1 MIGIMI
7 VIIMQVK
14 NIKYVHVWF
23 VWKTFNV
30 QSQLFLALFA
40 KFEQFSNLML
50 NKQSFKT
57 TKKNSIL
64 KIVILNC
71 S

>member
-1 MIGIMI
+1 
-7 VIIMQVK
+7 MQVN

-40 KFEQFSNLML
+40 KFLAVFQFDV
-50 NKQSFKT
+50 KQTEFQNNQ
-57 TKKNSIL
+57 KKFYI
-64 KIVILNC
+64 KNC
-71 S
+71 YSELFVNALRTVH

>member
-7 VIIMQVK
+7 VIIMQVN

-40 KFEQFSNLML
+40 KFEPFSNLML